1 MNTFCGKFAYMCQIL
16 GSIIKG
22 SKNEMRERKDKERG
36 RIGQSCCDEEAVLD
50 KVGKLE
56 KLDK

>member
-1 MNTFCGKFAYMCQIL
+1 M
-16 GSIIKG
+16 SDIIKG

-36 RIGQSCCDEEAVLD
+36 RIGQSCCEEEAVLD